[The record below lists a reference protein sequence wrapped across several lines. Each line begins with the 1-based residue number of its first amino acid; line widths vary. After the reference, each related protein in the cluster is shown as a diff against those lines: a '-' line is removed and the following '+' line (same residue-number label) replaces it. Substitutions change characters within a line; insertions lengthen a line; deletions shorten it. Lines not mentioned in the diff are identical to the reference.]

1 MHSWKYLENLIS
13 ENYLSTEPVKGSHST
28 LGKADLFHMVE
39 IRVIGSYELQDPF
52 PILLLS

>member
-28 LGKADLFHMVE
+28 LGKADLFHMVK